1 MQHQQLNQTP
11 NQQKQTNHQGKLLHQ
26 LQKVAPP
33 QIRTQ
38 CNQKEIRD
46 IYKDGSGLV
55 YADDNVYLR
64 VNTNNHLTYG

>member
-11 NQQKQTNHQGKLLHQ
+11 NQGKLLHR

-46 IYKDGSGLV
+46 IYEDGSGLV